1 MGDFRKL
8 EAWQIAKKLA
18 VVIYRVTNESA
29 FSKDFGLRDQI
40 RRAVISISSN
50 IAEGEESGTNK
61 MSIRFFNIAKGS
73 SAEVQSQAEIAFEIE
88 YLNEETLNEIL
99 AHCNQI
105 SSKLSKLITYRR
117 NHLTKPQP

>member
-50 IAEGEESGTNK
+50 IAEDEESGTNK

-73 SAEVQSQAEIAFEIE
+73 AAEVQSQAEIAFEIG

>member
-73 SAEVQSQAEIAFEIE
+73 AAEVQSQAEIAFEIG

-99 AHCNQI
+99 TYCNQI

>member
-18 VVIYRVTNESA
+18 VVIYRVTNENA

-73 SAEVQSQAEIAFEIE
+73 AAEVQSQAEIAFEIG

-99 AHCNQI
+99 TYCNQI